1 MINGKKVG
9 IRLKAGLY
17 KGANK
22 VVFEKVER
30 PIIQENELLVKV
42 KYAGICGTDMMIYS
56 GVHPRAEA
64 PLILGHEFVGEIE
77 EPGNSDF
84 KRGSKVAI
92 NPLISCKECQPCTLG
107 NYHICDKL
115 KYLGIDCPGGFA
127 EYTAVPIENVVQ
139 LDEEIDFEE
148 GALLEPIAVA
158 VHTVRR
164 SQMQVGDT
172 VAVLGAGPIGM
183 LIALLAKQAGAGQ
196 VIITDISDYRLEIAK
211 NYGFD
216 VVNALEED
224 VVKHIHEETN
234 NLGADVVFEVAGGQ
248 VTVNQMIPAIKSQGE
263 IMVVSVF
270 KAPPRVNL
278 AQMHFREISLNT
290 TRCFSKADFLKA
302 IQLLSSNKINF
313 KPIISHILPIEE
325 IDQGFDI
332 MEKSEESMKILFKP

>member
-1 MINGKKVG
+1 MKVG

-17 KGANK
+17 KDANK
-22 VVFEKVER
+22 VACEKVER
-30 PIIQENELLVKV
+30 PIIKENELLVKV
-42 KYAGICGTDMMIYS
+42 KYAGICGTDMIIYS

-77 EPGNSDF
+77 NPGQSDF
-84 KRGSKVAI
+84 KPGSKVAI
-92 NPLISCKECQPCTLG
+92 NPLISCKECQPCILG
-107 NYHICDKL
+107 NYHICDNL

-139 LDEEIDFEE
+139 LDEEIDLEE

-158 VHTVRR
+158 VHTIRR
-164 SQMQVGDT
+164 SKMKVGDT
-172 VAVLGAGPIGM
+172 VAILGAGPIGM
-183 LIALLAKQAGAGQ
+183 LIALLAKQAGADK
-196 VIITDISDYRLEIAK
+196 VIITDISNYRLEIAK

-224 VVKHIHEETN
+224 VVAYIHQETN
-234 NLGADVVFEVAGGQ
+234 SIGADVVFEVAGGQ

-270 KAPPRVNL
+270 KEPPKVNL

-290 TRCFSKADFLKA
+290 TRCFTKSDFLKA
-302 IQLLSSNKINF
+302 IQLLKSNKINF
-313 KPIISHILPIEE
+313 KPIISHILPLEE

-332 MEKSEESMKILFKP
+332 MEKSAESMKILFKP